1 MNLEIIERRN
11 DIRYEV
17 PAVSF
22 PAYEEYMDKAR
33 QIADYIASVEV
44 SKDSIKDAKKTLADA
59 RKLTDRLNG
68 LRIDMKKQILQNYS
82 IVEAQIKEISEV
94 VNEADADLRAKV
106 RELDELERETK
117 KETLRAIWDK
127 RIHAYD
133 SVETHFPNGFDE
145 WLKPAHLN
153 KTTPVS
159 RSEKEMVEWMETRK
173 KDLDTASTM
182 GDEYLVEYVIHGN
195 LTDAISA
202 VKAKEAVKA
211 SFGEYREDD
220 EEKAT
225 FEVFGAKDIKLT
237 QMLLEENQIEY
248 IRR

>member
-106 RELDELERETK
+106 RELDELEREANRVVWRNVPVTAQYPAPEELAGLDYRSK
-117 KETLRAIWDK
+117 KEIEGDV
-127 RIHAYD
+127 RIVTIEGVDCCACCAPH
-133 SVETHFPNGFDE
+133 
-145 WLKPAHLN
+145 
-153 KTTPVS
+153 VS
-159 RSEKEMVEWMETRK
+159 RTGEIGQIRIVFSGYFFQLQNAV
-173 KDLDTASTM
+173 DGLFFFLSH
-182 GDEYLVEYVIHGN
+182 LVRI
-195 LTDAISA
+195 L
-202 VKAKEAVKA
+202 
-211 SFGEYREDD
+211 RE
-220 EEKAT
+220 
-225 FEVFGAKDIKLT
+225 I
-237 QMLLEENQIEY
+237 QMSHKH
-248 IRR
+248 